1 MMVEVTGKQA
11 SRAIVSF
18 YAFFF
23 SFEDQ
28 NWSQVSFINETPDVA
43 VFERKMTKESKYSVQ
58 IEALDAH
65 RARHINVFY
74 EIKTFNY
81 EVASKNMYSPSL
93 RSPCKSTRD

>member
-43 VFERKMTKESKYSVQ
+43 VFERKMTKESK
-58 IEALDAH
+58 
-65 RARHINVFY
+65 
-74 EIKTFNY
+74 
-81 EVASKNMYSPSL
+81 
-93 RSPCKSTRD
+93 